1 MLNVAGRPA
10 RSDWPPTG
18 RPQAYRE
25 RQALCPASLSNGD
38 GKAGHRHGLR
48 LGQTRL
54 ASEVAKQ
61 AGISTLY
68 LPVFIE
74 LAMPVTLCRGEC
86 RGCLDSCDPA
96 SCRVASGPAVQVAIH
111 DGDTSCR
118 GDQAVQKAA
127 VLIVRLVDPD
137 VRGSP
142 AIPNVTAPLDSGR
155 SSKLQLKDTTCN
167 FSAAY
172 RTTMAFCVTAESTI

>member
-1 MLNVAGRPA
+1 M
-10 RSDWPPTG
+10 
-18 RPQAYRE
+18 
-25 RQALCPASLSNGD
+25 
-38 GKAGHRHGLR
+38 
-48 LGQTRL
+48 
-54 ASEVAKQ
+54 AKQ

-68 LPVFIE
+68 LSVFIE
-74 LAMPVTLCRGEC
+74 QTMPPPRLPWRRPDRLCRGEC
-86 RGCLDSCDPA
+86 RGCPDSCDPA

-155 SSKLQLKDTTCN
+155 LAKLQP
-167 FSAAY
+167 
-172 RTTMAFCVTAESTI
+172 